1 MKKNQIAT
9 APIIDAHNENSKG
22 LVLKELI
29 GKSTVGSH
37 RGLLALAT
45 FSVNGSQNLYRLA
58 NANHV
63 AYLLSGEADYLTE
76 TGPVALGPGDT
87 VYAPKG
93 DWHGF
98 RNKGS
103 QEAVFIFMYSP
114 VSDYGA
120 LSYEAY
126 QGILPQASAQ
136 IPSIRRARLSE
147 MQGDAALNEDAGFIG
162 LGVYWLAVAET
173 VGTTDFLLGA
183 STFEPGGLHEHHR
196 HPNGDEFLFI
206 LEGGG
211 AHLTPH
217 GSVPLGAGEI
227 AFIPAN
233 EYHGYQNRE
242 GVLTKTLFG
251 YFGPANLEQA
261 GYEVREPAE

>member
-9 APIIDAHNENSKG
+9 APIIDAHNENSTG

-126 QGILPQASAQ
+126 QGIYLKRLPKSR
-136 IPSIRRARLSE
+136 PS
-147 MQGDAALNEDAGFIG
+147 DAHA
-162 LGVYWLAVAET
+162 
-173 VGTTDFLLGA
+173 FLRCKA
-183 STFEPGGLHEHHR
+183 
-196 HPNGDEFLFI
+196 
-206 LEGGG
+206 
-211 AHLTPH
+211 TPH
-217 GSVPLGAGEI
+217 SMRTPVSLALACTG
-227 AFIPAN
+227 
-233 EYHGYQNRE
+233 
-242 GVLTKTLFG
+242 
-251 YFGPANLEQA
+251 
-261 GYEVREPAE
+261 